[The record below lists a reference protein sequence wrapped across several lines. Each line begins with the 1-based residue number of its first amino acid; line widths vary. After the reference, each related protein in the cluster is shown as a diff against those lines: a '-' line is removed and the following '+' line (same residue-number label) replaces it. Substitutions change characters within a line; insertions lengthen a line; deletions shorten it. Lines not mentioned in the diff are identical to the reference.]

1 MADAFDPMHAPRLE
15 DATRL
20 EVLPP
25 ATVVGLLGLTGAET
39 VVDYGAGTGVY
50 TVAIAEA
57 LPDGR
62 LYAVEALPEL
72 VVMLRQ
78 KITAELAPRICVVET
93 QDNVVPLDG
102 GKADL
107 VVMVD
112 VLHHLHDHPEALEEV
127 ARVLRPGGRFVVVDW
142 TDSERPLG
150 PPASHVLSKAA
161 ILEILAG
168 MGLDVIE
175 THEPGDVFRCHLVAV
190 ASKP

>member
-20 EVLPP
+20 EELPP
-25 ATVVGLLGLTGAET
+25 ATVVGLLGLSGTET

-50 TVAIAEA
+50 TIAIAGA
-57 LPDGR
+57 LPAGR

-72 VVMLRQ
+72 VALLRQ
-78 KITAELAPRICVVET
+78 KITPELESRICVVET
-93 QDNVVPLDG
+93 QDNVVPLDAG
-102 GKADL
+102 EADV

-127 ARVLRPGGRFVVVDW
+127 TRILRPGGRFVVVDW
-142 TDSERPLG
+142 TDSDRPLG
-150 PPASHVLSKAA
+150 PPPSHALSKTAT
-161 ILEILAG
+161 LEILAG

-175 THEPGDVFRCHLVAV
+175 LHEPGEVLHYHLVAV
-190 ASKP
+190 ARRP